1 MPQGVLP
8 PIRDILPGFLYNEP
22 ISPERS
28 PQSNFGTLQIL
39 YTPSGSKSSSDPKDR
54 PMISVRT
61 ARTSHSPRS
70 ISSYIPTPSFQ
81 FSGPPKM
88 SSPTSPGSHP
98 FHHKRSRSRSS
109 DGSSHFSGP
118 SDKTLY
124 DQESEGETAA
134 VPVPPQ
140 KRRREE
146 KKHQCPYCKKLFHR
160 PVSLG
165 VHINTHTGDK
175 PYTCPFPNCS
185 RQFNVNSNMRRHYRT
200 HFTPGAFDLTELS
213 YSTAD
218 ERFYPMAVNHTPP
231 ANSTN
236 ATGHHPRGRCNT
248 GPFIPPSYGS
258 TFSPPPTAQSY
269 PPLRIPPNSEAR
281 PNRPTSLVVP
291 ITLYHNQRSHPNHT
305 RDRLRSP
312 TLASPNHR
320 SHPHTGSTLVGR
332 LKPASDWNLSRDRRR
347 DEDTD
352 EYSDDQDESHALDDD
367 DLASPR

>member
-8 PIRDILPGFLYNEP
+8 PIRDILPGFLYNEHASPEPSPHSNYRTLP
-22 ISPERS
+22 ISY
-28 PQSNFGTLQIL
+28 I
-39 YTPSGSKSSSDPKDR
+39 PSSASRLNSDPKDR
-54 PMISVRT
+54 PTISVRPGR
-61 ARTSHSPRS
+61 ASQS
-70 ISSYIPTPSFQ
+70 ISAFIPTPSFQ
-81 FSGPPKM
+81 FSGPQKL
-88 SSPTSPGSHP
+88 SSPTSPGSHSL
-98 FHHKRSRSRSS
+98 HKRSRSRSS

-124 DQESEGETAA
+124 DQDSEGESAA
-134 VPVPPQ
+134 VPAPPQ

-218 ERFYPMAVNHTPP
+218 ERFYPMAVNHTSPP
-231 ANSTN
+231 NPTNSS
-236 ATGHHPRGRCNT
+236 GHHPRGRCNP
-248 GPFIPPSYGS
+248 GPFIPPMPSASYGS
-258 TFSPPPTAQSY
+258 SFSPPPTAQSY
-269 PPLRIPPNSEAR
+269 PPLRITPNPESR
-281 PNRPTSLVVP
+281 PSRPAPYVVP
-291 ITLYHNQRSHPNHT
+291 ITVYHQRSQSNPT
-305 RDRLRSP
+305 RDRLPSPPLRSS
-312 TLASPNHR
+312 AHR
-320 SHPHTGSTLVGR
+320 SHPPTGTTLVGR

-347 DEDTD
+347 DDDTD
-352 EYSDDQDESHALDDD
+352 EYSDDQDEGHVLDDD